1 MPKMRS
7 CFWFSCCCFPLIFGM
22 RPARAFCQ
30 PQKLLAIFWVS
41 CQLFSLSLSPSL
53 CLVMWVLIV
62 LFECHYVCKHSDRR
76 RYCLLFFL
84 VAPVVSSFL
93 FFSFFALKCLCC
105 LTLAAHDDEDDD
117 DDRYDVMPQRIPLH
131 FYADFVCVRFALI
144 CSGHI

>member
-7 CFWFSCCCFPLIFGM
+7 CFWFSCFCFLLIFGM

-84 VAPVVSSFL
+84 VAPVVSSFF
-93 FFSFFALKCLCC
+93 FFSFFFCLSAY
-105 LTLAAHDDEDDD
+105 AASLWLLMMMKMIMTI
-117 DDRYDVMPQRIPLH
+117 VMMSCHSEFLFISMLILC
-131 FYADFVCVRFALI
+131 VCVSL
-144 CSGHI
+144 